1 MVFNGLP
8 EVFEDRVQNA
18 ELYMQ
23 KRIYDSLQFLSI
35 LPMEQNETGLFSNYI
50 HGDVDVGKPMYT
62 NNGITFNEIKF
73 GQGKT
78 VGGQTLPNGYMYNAS
93 TRNKQKGT
101 YESDLLSFYNASVV
115 QFADFYEEEFAKSI
129 LKGGRKSSVELNEW
143 DTAEHIIDNELTLD
157 DEMRYDSKDNRT
169 GFAPNTAIVSRKTK
183 LDIEQALRVEKYESN
198 WNYIS
203 SNRVPDGKFAIFDS
217 FNPGANIQKYAD
229 PDYSIVQSLE
239 DNGIDIPTEDGEPI
253 PKAFMNVDVRSD
265 KRPQN
270 EEHYVWAEANLNM
283 RDSNGFLIV
292 TGE

>member
-8 EVFEDRVQNA
+8 EVFDDRVQNA

-23 KRIYDSLQFLSI
+23 KRIYESLKFLSI

-50 HGDVDVGKPMYT
+50 HGDVEVGKPMYT

-73 GQGKT
+73 GQGKS
-78 VGGQTLPNGYMYNAS
+78 VGGQTLPNGYMYNVS
-93 TRNKQKGT
+93 TRSKQKGT

-129 LKGGRKSSVELNEW
+129 LKGGRQSSVGLEQW

-169 GFAPNTAIVSRKTK
+169 GYAPNTAIVSRKTK
-183 LDIEQALRVEKYESN
+183 LDIEQALRVEKYDSN

-203 SNRVPDGKFAIFDS
+203 SNRVPDGVFAIFDR

-229 PDYSIVQSLE
+229 PEYSMIQALA
-239 DNGIDIPTEDGEPI
+239 DNGIDKTEDGEPI
-253 PKAFMNVDVRSD
+253 PKAFINADVRSNR
-265 KRPQN
+265 RPQN